1 MVRLEEGEEKKIF
14 VGMEEHPMPRP
25 AFRGHRNTLNI
36 SKVRTTNQ
44 IKG

>member
-25 AFRGHRNTLNI
+25 AFRGLKLDQPRN
-36 SKVRTTNQ
+36 
-44 IKG
+44 